1 MEEKRV
7 RVKDR
12 DFVEFISAE
21 EMKKIVSRLSAEV
34 KRDFQGRAPLFVV
47 TLNGSFVF
55 AADFLR
61 LWGASAEVQ
70 FIRYKSYEG
79 MNSSGK
85 ITPVMPIGEEVAGRD
100 VIILEDIV
108 DTGNTMYELLRVVD
122 EFRPNSVSLVSL
134 FSKPEVLNNRLKIDY
149 LGKELPNKFIVG
161 FGLDYDGHGR
171 NLPAVYVVEE

>member
-1 MEEKRV
+1 MSKM

-21 EMKKIVSRLSAEV
+21 EMKKVVSRLSDEV
-34 KRDFQGRAPLFVV
+34 KRDFQGRNPLFLVI
-47 TLNGSFVF
+47 LNGAFVF

-61 LWGASAEVQ
+61 LWGSSVEVQ

-79 MNSSGK
+79 MCSSGK
-85 ITPVMPIGEEVAGRD
+85 ITPIMPIGEEVAGRD

-108 DTGNTMYELLRVVD
+108 DTGNTMCELLRVVN
-122 EFRPNSVSLVSL
+122 EYHPNSVSLVSL
-134 FSKPEVLNNRLKIDY
+134 FSKPEVLNNKLKIDY

-171 NLPAVYVVEE
+171 NLPAVYVVED

>member
-1 MEEKRV
+1 
-7 RVKDR
+7 
-12 DFVEFISAE
+12 
-21 EMKKIVSRLSAEV
+21 MKKIVSRLSAEV
-34 KRDFQGRAPLFVV
+34 KRDFQGRDPLFVV

-171 NLPAVYVVEE
+171 NLPAVYVVEP